1 MHYTITVESEG
12 EIILKIGQHLRKL
25 WAESKCVFF
34 SEYSVHRVHKKPKVF
49 FCYNFKRCSQISIKF
64 GRNLAIT
71 AEHCMLKLST
81 SPGVCVH
88 TLPCNVTR
96 GRIVTYFITGRNVR
110 SNF

>member
-49 FCYNFKRCSQISIKF
+49 FVITLNVVHKF
-64 GRNLAIT
+64 RSNLAET
-71 AEHCMLKLST
+71 
-81 SPGVCVH
+81 
-88 TLPCNVTR
+88 
-96 GRIVTYFITGRNVR
+96 
-110 SNF
+110 